1 MDIWTKSGA
10 TLDIRVARGNVTWL
24 KQLGLQ
30 CTTLRDSVEELV
42 RNFEAGFEKKL
53 LSVKRDSV
61 SWFEEYVSYYSS
73 FVKIFIQLTIFT
85 ASNSTHMMIS

>member
-1 MDIWTKSGA
+1 MDIWTKNGA
-10 TLDIRVARGNVTWL
+10 TFDIRVARDNVTWL

-42 RNFEAGFEKKL
+42 RNFEAGFEERL

-61 SWFEEYVSYYSS
+61 SWFEEYVSFYNS
-73 FVKIFIQLTIFT
+73 FVNIYLNTVSIQ
-85 ASNSTHMMIS
+85 